1 MFDTIVFVMETN
13 GVREAVEALAGTI
26 VSVADHGELADASRA
41 VARVQAFVDLAKV
54 QIARRGRELAE
65 QGDSSSAHVLLDEGR
80 CTGAESR
87 AAKGRERVCGQMPGF
102 EEALAAGE
110 VTGAHLDSLANHSKQ
125 LTVEEQADLAEQV
138 DHLVAAASSQPAA
151 LFDRNVR
158 NLVAGIQSRRRP
170 GSDADELDRQRR
182 ESSVKR
188 WTDRS
193 TGMKHTMLSLDPV
206 RDASMW
212 AIVDAELRRMCRD
225 ESNKQRPYSQLQ
237 VEAFVAAVTGS
248 GSSGGN
254 DRVPE
259 IVVHVDAESL
269 CHDRHVDTLCETVDG
284 VALPVSTVQRM
295 CCEAV
300 LQAVIVRPDGTV
312 DRICAERRTAGRDQR
327 RMLAA
332 MYSTC
337 AHPHCEVGFSHCRI
351 HHVVWWTNGGKTVLA
366 NLLPL
371 CETHHH
377 LVHEGGWQLEIDADR
392 TVTWINPAGAI
403 WVVQPLVATGRASP
417 TTRPP

>member
-1 MFDTIVFVMETN
+1 METS
-13 GVREAVEALAGTI
+13 GVLEAVEALAGTI

-87 AAKGRERVCGQMPGF
+87 AAKEREQVCGRMPSF
-102 EEALAAGE
+102 EEALASGD
-110 VTGAHLDSLANHSKQ
+110 VTAAHLDSLAQHSKH
-125 LTVEEQADLAEQV
+125 LTTEEQADLAEQV
-138 DHLVAAASSQPAA
+138 DELVAAAASQPAS

-182 ESSVKR
+182 ESCVKR
-188 WTDRS
+188 WTDRA
-193 TGMKHTMLSLDPV
+193 TGMKHTMLHLDPV

-225 ESNKQRPYSQLQ
+225 EANKQRPFGQMQ
-237 VEAFVAAVTGS
+237 VEAFIAAMTGS
-248 GSSGGN
+248 TSASGT

-259 IVVHVDAESL
+259 VVVHVDAGSL
-269 CHDRHVDTLCETVDG
+269 CHGRHDATLCETIDG
-284 VALPVSTVQRM
+284 VSLPVSTVQRM
-295 CCEAV
+295 CCEALV
-300 LQAVIVRPDGTV
+300 QAVIVRPDGTV
-312 DRICAERRTAGRDQR
+312 DRLCAERRTASRDQR

-332 MYSTC
+332 MYATC
-337 AHPHCEVGFSHCRI
+337 AHPHCEVGFSNCRI
-351 HHVVWWTNGGKTVLA
+351 HHVEWWTNGGKTVMA

-377 LVHEGGWQLEIDADR
+377 LVHEGGWHLSIDQAR
-392 TVTWINPAGAI
+392 TVTWVNPAGSV
-403 WVVQPLVATGRASP
+403 WTVQPLVTSGRVGPSKG
-417 TTRPP
+417 PP

>member
-125 LTVEEQADLAEQV
+125 LTVEEQVDLAEQV